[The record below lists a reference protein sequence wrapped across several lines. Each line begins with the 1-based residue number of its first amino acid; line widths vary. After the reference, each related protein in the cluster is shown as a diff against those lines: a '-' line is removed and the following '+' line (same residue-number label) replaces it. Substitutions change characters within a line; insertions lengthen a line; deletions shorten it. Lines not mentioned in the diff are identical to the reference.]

1 MECHKYQQIPLIQR
15 NQLKSKFMKYFK
27 LIVSGCIL
35 SLMVITTSCN
45 KQGPEGG
52 INDELKN
59 ELQAA
64 LLEKYPDAQ
73 DVVWSEKSGYYVA
86 DFTAAMVKAD
96 SDRVR
101 YSAWFDSRCDWH
113 MTETDIP
120 FDMLP
125 EAVRTAFAAS
135 EYADWRIDD
144 VDMLVRNGVELIYII
159 EVEGTNADG
168 VMQEVD
174 LYYSEDGVLV
184 KTVVD
189 ADEDYDYDDY
199 IPDNPAQ
206 GIFEFINT
214 HYPDARIVEIDI
226 EDGMTEVEIIDGR
239 VCRELLFDRSENW
252 LYTKTELRVSDVPA
266 EIMAALEASEYGEY
280 WIDDVDYYQTPQE
293 EFYRFDLEYRDNDIE
308 VDVLSDGTV
317 RVVEGGENWG
327 GDGSGPALDGDIAA
341 LIEQM
346 YPGARIQERD
356 WDDGYLEVEIW
367 HDGREKDVYFN
378 GAGEWV
384 WTEWDVRYSELPE
397 AVKSVLTSGYGDY
410 EVDDVTYVE
419 TPSGEYY
426 LIELEGRGDRELHL
440 RIDASGNI
448 LQ

>member
-1 MECHKYQQIPLIQR
+1 
-15 NQLKSKFMKYFK
+15 
-27 LIVSGCIL
+27 
-35 SLMVITTSCN
+35 MVITTSCN

-101 YSAWFDSRCDWH
+101 YSAWFDSRCEWH

-168 VMQEVD
+168 VKQEVD

-189 ADEDYDYDDY
+189 ADKDYDYDGY

-206 GIFEFINT
+206 GIFEFIET
-214 HYPDARIVEIDI
+214 YYPEARIVEIDI
-226 EDGMTEVEIIDGR
+226 EHGMTEVEIIDGR
-239 VCRELLFDRSENW
+239 VCRELLFDSSESW
-252 LYTKTELRVSDVPA
+252 LYTKTEYRVGDVPA

-280 WIDDVDYYQTPQE
+280 WIDDVDYYVTPKE
-293 EFYRFDLEYRDNDIE
+293 EFFRFDLEYRDNDIE

-317 RVVEGGENWG
+317 RVVEGGENRRLS
-327 GDGSGPALDGDIAA
+327 GSGDMA
-341 LIEQM
+341 
-346 YPGARIQERD
+346 
-356 WDDGYLEVEIW
+356 
-367 HDGREKDVYFN
+367 
-378 GAGEWV
+378 
-384 WTEWDVRYSELPE
+384 
-397 AVKSVLTSGYGDY
+397 
-410 EVDDVTYVE
+410 
-419 TPSGEYY
+419 
-426 LIELEGRGDRELHL
+426 
-440 RIDASGNI
+440 
-448 LQ
+448 

>member
-1 MECHKYQQIPLIQR
+1 M
-15 NQLKSKFMKYFK
+15 
-27 LIVSGCIL
+27 
-35 SLMVITTSCN
+35 
-45 KQGPEGG
+45 
-52 INDELKN
+52 
-59 ELQAA
+59 
-64 LLEKYPDAQ
+64 
-73 DVVWSEKSGYYVA
+73 WSEKSGYYVA

-101 YSAWFDSRCDWH
+101 YSAWFDSRCEWH

-168 VMQEVD
+168 VKQEVD

-189 ADEDYDYDDY
+189 ADKDYDYDGY

-206 GIFEFINT
+206 GIFEFIET
-214 HYPDARIVEIDI
+214 YYPEARIVEIDI
-226 EDGMTEVEIIDGR
+226 EHGMTEVEIIDGR
-239 VCRELLFDRSENW
+239 VCRELLFDSSESW
-252 LYTKTELRVSDVPA
+252 LYTKTEYRVGDVPA

-280 WIDDVDYYQTPQE
+280 WIDDVDYYVTPKE
-293 EFYRFDLEYRDNDIE
+293 EFFRFDLEYRDKDVK
-308 VDVLSDGTV
+308 VDVLADGTV

-356 WDDGYLEVEIW
+356 WDNGYLEVEIW

-426 LIELEGRGDRELHL
+426 LIELEGSGDRELNL

>member
-1 MECHKYQQIPLIQR
+1 
-15 NQLKSKFMKYFK
+15 MKYLK

-101 YSAWFDSRCDWH
+101 YSAWFDSRCEWH

-168 VMQEVD
+168 VKQEVD

-189 ADEDYDYDDY
+189 ADKDYDYDGY

-206 GIFEFINT
+206 GIFEFIET
-214 HYPDARIVEIDI
+214 YYPEARIVEIDI
-226 EDGMTEVEIIDGR
+226 EHGMTEVEIIDGR
-239 VCRELLFDRSENW
+239 VCRELLFDSSESW
-252 LYTKTELRVSDVPA
+252 LYTKTEYRVGDVPA

-280 WIDDVDYYQTPQE
+280 WIDDVDYYVTPKE
-293 EFYRFDLEYRDNDIE
+293 EFFRFDLEYRDEDGK
-308 VDVLSDGTV
+308 VDVLADGTV

-356 WDDGYLEVEIW
+356 WDNGYLEVEIW

-426 LIELEGRGDRELHL
+426 LIELEGSGDRELNL